1 MTPAT
6 ITVKAAPGV
15 RVPQEGMP
23 RRYITEAVP
32 VTVPDSAYYRR
43 RIADGDLALTDPAPE
58 VAAAPAITPKTA
70 PEAASQAG
78 KEAN

>member
-23 RRYITEAVP
+23 RRYITEAAP

-43 RIADGDLALTDPAPE
+43 RIADGDLALAADAAAVSGPAPQK
-58 VAAAPAITPKTA
+58 PK
-70 PEAASQAG
+70 E
-78 KEAN
+78 E

>member
-23 RRYITEAVP
+23 RRYITETTP

-43 RIADGDLALTDPAPE
+43 RIADGDLALAAETVAVSGPAPQK
-58 VAAAPAITPKTA
+58 PK
-70 PEAASQAG
+70 E
-78 KEAN
+78 E